1 MFLKIY
7 QCLYWKLY
15 CFLCFVFVEVLIK
28 ERRNKRVLQ
37 FVLFS
42 LFFLLLR
49 LGLNIH
55 AFHKEEFLSHQYFN
69 QKIFS
74 VRKNDKVVFFL
85 LIIWNKNKIENYLVK
100 PYVVSRRI
108 KNYEII
114 YFNTKEFDQLKYRN
128 EIKSVK

>member
-1 MFLKIY
+1 MLQF
-7 QCLYWKLY
+7 
-15 CFLCFVFVEVLIK
+15 CFVVC
-28 ERRNKRVLQ
+28 
-37 FVLFS
+37 
-42 LFFLLLR
+42 FFFLLR

-74 VRKNDKVVFFL
+74 VRKNDKVVFFFADNL
-85 LIIWNKNKIENYLVK
+85 NENKIENYLVK